1 MKKFFLLFAML
12 VCVSIGHAQ
21 APINETLLPTVM
33 GFKFGTDK
41 YRVKSYMEK
50 NYPRFSF
57 DYGDKYAVLNPLLF
71 GRRWKYGEFTFDG
84 LKLCGASFIYNATS
98 VEEADKFYRDFKDVL
113 ERKYGEGVKAD
124 IAKDDIIR
132 MLDYGKHSQREGMP
146 CCAYQL
152 SKTDDGYEI
161 FLYYYLVDF

>member
-12 VCVSIGHAQ
+12 MCVSIGHAQ

-50 NYPRFSF
+50 NYPRFSHDF
-57 DYGDKYAVLNPLLF
+57 GDKYTVLGPLLF
-71 GRRWKYGEFTFDG
+71 GRRFKYGEFAFDG
-84 LKLCGASFIYNATS
+84 LKLCSATFIYNATS
-98 VEEADKFYRDFKDVL
+98 VEEADKFYRDFKGVL
-113 ERKYGEGVKAD
+113 ERKYGEGAKAD
-124 IAKDDIIR
+124 IDDDEVIR
-132 MLDYGKHSQREGMP
+132 MLKYGKHCQREGVP

-152 SKTDDGYEI
+152 RKDDDGYQVY
-161 FLYYYLVDF
+161 LYYYLVDF